1 MSDFPMVARLNDI
14 EANILS
20 SNVGGGSLIVT
31 EVGRIVG
38 RTGVGMI
45 GESGGLA
52 ADVGIEWTDG
62 LVVEVGIEGTDGVMA
77 WVAAGGGL
85 LVAGTV
91 VRGERRM

>member
-1 MSDFPMVARLNDI
+1 MLLRLNDI

-20 SNVGGGSLIVT
+20 SNIDGGSLLVT
-31 EVGRIVG
+31 GVGRIVG

-45 GESGGLA
+45 GETDGLA
-52 ADVGIEWTDG
+52 ADVGIEWMDG
-62 LVVEVGIEGTDGVMA
+62 LVVEVGIEGTDGLMA
-77 WVAAGGGL
+77 WVAAGSGL